1 MHHKE
6 MLPQFAKDVV
16 YKLRSKHLAI
26 GLTIFAIGLFKK
38 VVLADGISVYASPVF
53 DAAEAGVMLT
63 FFEAWGGALAYTFQ
77 LYFDFSGYSDMAIGI
92 ARMFGIRLPLN
103 FNSPYKATSMIG
115 FWRKWHITLS
125 RFVNGPPAKAGGLN
139 YG

>member
-1 MHHKE
+1 

-63 FFEAWGGALAYTFQ
+63 FFEAC
-77 LYFDFSGYSDMAIGI
+77 
-92 ARMFGIRLPLN
+92 
-103 FNSPYKATSMIG
+103 
-115 FWRKWHITLS
+115 
-125 RFVNGPPAKAGGLN
+125 
-139 YG
+139 